1 VVGRLELQA
10 ATTSPDVGRTAGP
23 GDTCVVFD
31 GVYDVGG
38 TPLVVTV
45 ENLIVRSMNG
55 ATATIIQGNFNGA
68 LINIVVRGVTF
79 GGPAADQGF
88 TVTNI
93 NTNGGIGLCVT
104 QNTTPAPPPVT
115 TPAPCNANVAGVI
128 TPAGAGIAQENITIQ
143 NNRFLG
149 NGEEGVVF
157 FYQNHDSDRHHP
169 HLGEHLPPER
179 WERLGLRE
187 HRWGHRPPRP
197 GPQRGH

>member
-1 VVGRLELQA
+1 VSPGNA
-10 ATTSPDVGRTAGP
+10 IPAGSSSPDVGRTAGP

-31 GVYDVGG
+31 GVYNVGV

-55 ATATIIQGNFNGA
+55 ATATIIQGNVNGA

-93 NTNGGIGLCVT
+93 DTNVGIGLCVT
-104 QNTTPAPPPVT
+104 EDTNPAVNQVSTPP
-115 TPAPCNANVAGVI
+115 PCNATNVAGVI
-128 TPAGAGIAQENITIQ
+128 TPAGAGVAQENITIQ
-143 NNRFLG
+143 NNRFIN

-157 FYQNHDSDRHHP
+157 FYSNR
-169 HLGEHLPPER
+169 
-179 WERLGLRE
+179 
-187 HRWGHRPPRP
+187 
-197 GPQRGH
+197 